1 MAAVRPAARMRTL
14 TLTTDPDPNP
24 DSHPTP
30 DSNPTR
36 TPTPGRA
43 WPYPV
48 TRWSR
53 PRGCGPEGARACT
66 GRVRRP
72 RALRARRGLAA
83 MARGSVDRAYLMDRP
98 GHRSADRPGA
108 RPAARPAL
116 PARERHLG
124 GGLRGER
131 VRGRVRGRRWRQTRQ
146 HTADAVR
153 PLLCTRRR
161 GGSRVVGTY
170 SCKSCR
176 AAARDTATAP
186 SSIPTPHPSG
196 GLTVGRRL
204 GHDGRE
210 ALRARRGLCR
220 ALPQQ

>member
-176 AAARDTATAP
+176 AAA
-186 SSIPTPHPSG
+186 
-196 GLTVGRRL
+196 
-204 GHDGRE
+204 
-210 ALRARRGLCR
+210 
-220 ALPQQ
+220 